1 MSYTVFI
8 QKFKSGEPSKFEFS
22 ELKRILS
29 KYGEV
34 NSGESG
40 IEFRSL
46 NGLFED
52 TTLGKSES
60 DIDGISFHRPN
71 NTNEFRQMAF
81 EILAINGTCFFD
93 QELGFLRTRTT
104 ESSEFPEDL
113 IENTS
118 SRIEL
123 IESLDQIWPI
133 PS

>member
-1 MSYTVFI
+1 M
-8 QKFKSGEPSKFEFS
+8 SGEPSNFEFS

-34 NSGESG
+34 SNDGEFG

-46 NGLFED
+46 NNLFED

-71 NTNEFRQMAF
+71 NTDEFRQMTF

-113 IENTS
+113 VENSPTG
-118 SRIEL
+118 IEL
-123 IESLDQIWPI
+123 IESLDQIWPR
-133 PS
+133 SN